1 MFGCCGLER
10 RGAGQGW
17 QPPRGGPWGAERL
30 ATRRASFHGLLR
42 SCGLSPS
49 GTPSTATEP
58 WLFLVG
64 PTAVG
69 KTELGLELARE
80 LGAEIVSLDSM
91 QVYRGLDI
99 GTAKPTP
106 AERARVPH
114 HLLDLVGPDERY
126 DVSRYLRD
134 AEAAVQRL
142 ATAGR
147 RALFVGGTGLYLKVL
162 SAGLFDGPPTDLE
175 LRARLQQRVRASG
188 LASLYAELLQR
199 DPASAARLHP
209 HDEKRVLRALE
220 VLEQSGRTLSDWQR
234 EWSDPSRA
242 RATRIVGLTLD
253 FERLEERI
261 GARVEAMLDAG
272 WSDEAR
278 AVAEGPGFGPT
289 AIQALGYREVLA
301 LSRGELTRAACVARI
316 TQLTRRFAKKQH
328 TWYRS
333 FPAIHWL
340 DPRNETA
347 RAEARAVLAG
357 ERPRTSGS

>member
-1 MFGCCGLER
+1 MFGVLRGN
-10 RGAGQGW
+10 GAGRRRVGGRIGLSS
-17 QPPRGGPWGAERL
+17 RGL
-30 ATRRASFHGLLR
+30 AT
-42 SCGLSPS
+42 S
-49 GTPSTATEP
+49 GTAPAASEP

-91 QVYRGLDI
+91 QVYRGLDR

-114 HLLDLVGPDERY
+114 HLIDVVGPEERY
-126 DVSRYLRD
+126 DVARYLRD

-142 ATAGR
+142 AAAGK

-162 SAGLFDGPPTDLE
+162 CAGLFDGPPPDLE
-175 LRARLQQRVRASG
+175 LRARLQERVRASG
-188 LASLYAELLQR
+188 LAPLYAELLLC
-199 DPASAARLHP
+199 DPTSAARIHAN
-209 HDEKRVLRALE
+209 DEKRVLRALE
-220 VLEQSGRTLSDWQR
+220 VLAQTGRTLSAWQR
-234 EWSDPSRA
+234 EWADPGRA

-253 FERLEERI
+253 FEELEQRI
-261 GARVEAMLDAG
+261 AARVGAMLDAG
-272 WSDEAR
+272 WIEEAR
-278 AVAEGPGFGPT
+278 AISEGPGFGPT

-301 LSRGELTRAACVARI
+301 LARGELTRSACVARI
-316 TQLTRRFAKKQH
+316 TQLTRRFARKQH

-340 DPRNETA
+340 DPRNEAA

-357 ERPRTSGS
+357 ERCGSSGS

>member
-1 MFGCCGLER
+1 VL
-10 RGAGQGW
+10 Q
-17 QPPRGGPWGAERL
+17 
-30 ATRRASFHGLLR
+30 
-42 SCGLSPS
+42 
-49 GTPSTATEP
+49 
-58 WLFLVG
+58 
-64 PTAVG
+64 
-69 KTELGLELARE
+69 
-80 LGAEIVSLDSM
+80 AEIVSLDSM

-106 AERARVPH
+106 AERARVAH
-114 HLLDLVGPDERY
+114 HLIDLVGPEERY

-134 AEAAVQRL
+134 AEAALRSL
-142 ATAGR
+142 AARGK

-162 SAGLFDGPPTDLE
+162 TAGLFDGPAPDLE
-175 LRARLQQRVRASG
+175 LRARLQERARLCG
-188 LASLYAELLQR
+188 LAPLHAELRQR
-199 DPASAARLHP
+199 DPASAARIHAN
-209 HDEKRVLRALE
+209 DEKRVLRALE
-220 VLEQSGRTLSDWQR
+220 VLEQTGRALSAWQR
-234 EWSDPSRA
+234 EWADPARTRA
-242 RATRIVGLTLD
+242 ARIVGLTLD

-261 GARVEAMLDAG
+261 RARVEAMLDAG

-278 AVAEGPGFGPT
+278 AVQDGPGFGPT

-301 LSRGELTRAACVARI
+301 LARGELSRAACVERI

-357 ERPRTSGS
+357 EGSPSSGS

>member
-1 MFGCCGLER
+1 M
-10 RGAGQGW
+10 
-17 QPPRGGPWGAERL
+17 
-30 ATRRASFHGLLR
+30 RAPLT
-42 SCGLSPS
+42 SP
-49 GTPSTATEP
+49 GIARADPEP

-69 KTELGLELARE
+69 KTELALELAHA

-114 HLLDLVGPDERY
+114 HLIDLVGPEERY

-134 AEAAVQRL
+134 AEAVRARL
-142 ATAGR
+142 AAAGQ

-162 SAGLFDGPPTDLE
+162 SAGLFDGPPPDAE
-175 LRARLQQRVRASG
+175 LRARLQQRARESG
-188 LASLYAELLQR
+188 LAVLHAELERR
-199 DPASAARLHP
+199 DPASAARIHP
-209 HDEKRVLRALE
+209 NDEKRVLRALE
-220 VLEQSGRTLSDWQR
+220 VLEQTGRALSDWQR
-234 EWSDPSRA
+234 EWVDPTRA

-253 FERLEERI
+253 FEHLEQRI
-261 GARVEAMLDAG
+261 AARVEAMLAAG
-272 WSDEAR
+272 WAEEAR
-278 AVAEGPGFGPT
+278 AIAAAPGFGPT

-301 LSRGELTRAACVARI
+301 LARGELTRAACLERI
-316 TQLTRRFAKKQH
+316 TRLTRRFAKKQH

-357 ERPRTSGS
+357 ERRASD